1 MDPIRQIQRLGWE
14 WRPDGLGQ
22 GLGPGV
28 VLAVKVDG
36 QTIRAFVPLARV
48 WLTFDQELSAVGCVG
63 CASVGAPFTVGGLFS
78 SIKRAVS
85 NTAKSVVKKVVP
97 KAIQKAATRVVNTAK
112 QAVRTVS
119 RIPGVKQIASVYK
132 AGISLATLPQ
142 QAALRILSGQRIDKA
157 ALGSLQ
163 QAVKDARTVAP
174 YVQTVMSLVP
184 GVGTG
189 ISAGLGGAL
198 ALAQGQPITEALLA
212 AARSAVPGGPA
223 AQAAF
228 SVASGALQ
236 GKPIDQIAINAL
248 PLDPA
253 AKSAIVRGLALAK
266 DVAAG
271 KNAAAGV
278 LDTALNAVPA
288 QYRTAIQTGVAMG
301 RARSLQGLATSAAH
315 SAAQLVSANA
325 AGVAAAQQIARGARS
340 PQLMAAMQR
349 AATARSALTHVVQQ
363 ANRGHQQAA
372 TIVQAVAALRRPA
385 PMMPRL
391 NFARP

>member
-36 QTIRAFVPLARV
+36 KTIRAFVPLARV

-78 SIKRAVS
+78 SIKKAVS
-85 NTAKSVVKKVVP
+85 GAAKSVVKKVVP

-112 QAVRTVS
+112 QAVRTVAK
-119 RIPGVKQIASVYK
+119 IPGVKQIASVYK
-132 AGISLATLPQ
+132 AGFNLVTLPQ

-157 ALGSLQ
+157 GLATLQ
-163 QAVKDARTVAP
+163 SAVKSARTVAP

-198 ALAQGQPITEALLA
+198 ALAQGQPISEALLA
-212 AARSAVPGGPA
+212 AVRSAVPGGPA

-228 SVASGALQ
+228 AVASGALQ

-248 PLDPA
+248 PLDPS
-253 AKSAIVRGLALAK
+253 AKQAITRGLALAK

-271 KNAAAGV
+271 KNVAAGV
-278 LDTALNAVPA
+278 LDTALNAVPP

-301 RARSLQGLATSAAH
+301 RARSLQGLATSAVH
-315 SAAQLVSANA
+315 SAANLAGTHA
-325 AGVAAAQQIARGARS
+325 AGIAAAQQIARGARS
-340 PQLMAAMQR
+340 PQLLAAVQR
-349 AATARSALTHVVQQ
+349 ATTARNALTHVVQQ
-363 ANRGHQQAA
+363 ANRGHTQAA
-372 TIVQAVAALRRPA
+372 SIVHALNAFRRN
-385 PMMPRL
+385 PMT
-391 NFARP
+391 FARP

>member
-36 QTIRAFVPLARV
+36 QTVRAFVPLARV
-48 WLTFDQELSAVGCVG
+48 WLTFDEELGAVGCVG

-78 SIKRAVS
+78 SITKAVS
-85 NTAKSVVKKVVP
+85 NAGKSVVKAVVP
-97 KAIQKAATRVVNTAK
+97 KAIQKAATRVANTAK
-112 QAVRTVS
+112 AAVRTVS
-119 RIPGVKQIASVYK
+119 RLPGVKQIASVYK
-132 AGISLATLPQ
+132 AGISLVTLPQ

-157 ALGSLQ
+157 ALGTLQ
-163 QAVKDARTVAP
+163 TAVQNARTVAP

-198 ALAQGQPITEALLA
+198 ALAQGQPISEALLA
-212 AARSAVPGGPA
+212 AVRSAVPGGPA

-228 SVASGALQ
+228 AVASGALQ
-236 GKPIDQIAINAL
+236 GRPIDQIAINAL
-248 PLDPA
+248 PIDSASKA
-253 AKSAIVRGLALAK
+253 AITRGLALAK

-271 KNAAAGV
+271 KNVAAGV
-278 LDTALNAVPA
+278 LDTALNSVPP

-301 RARSLQGLATSAAH
+301 RARSLQGLATSAVH
-315 SAAQLVSANA
+315 SAAGLVNTHA
-325 AGVAAAQQIARGARS
+325 AGVAAAHQIARGARS
-340 PQLMAAMQR
+340 PALMAAMQK
-349 AATARSALTHVVQQ
+349 ASVAQNAMTHVVQQ
-363 ANRGHQQAA
+363 ANRGNTQAA
-372 TIVQAVAALRRPA
+372 SIMHAVSALRRP
-385 PMMPRL
+385 M
-391 NFARP
+391 FHGARP